1 MPGSTRACCSNAAR
15 KRNWTG
21 PPKRPGLAKP
31 KMGTTNMLDRWM
43 HGAMVFAPEGG
54 GAGDSGGAAESAASP
69 ESLMFPTDAPAES
82 TGSLPESGDAKANPP
97 ETKSEAKDDSGAPDP
112 ADEVPAD
119 GRYDFDLPEGMAL
132 DSGLAEAMAPV
143 LKDIGLTR
151 GQAQALAGALAAHRQ
166 AEAGNGASEWADIQ
180 SGWVNSAKKDSEI
193 GGGRWDA
200 SVATAQGA
208 LARFGTPGLKAFLTE
223 SGGGNHPEV
232 IRFMA
237 RVGNAIADD
246 RPESGGS
253 GAGQTLEAAHLLFPS
268 DKPKG

>member
-1 MPGSTRACCSNAAR
+1 MN
-15 KRNWTG
+15 
-21 PPKRPGLAKP
+21 
-31 KMGTTNMLDRWM
+31 
-43 HGAMVFAPEGG
+43 GAVFAPEGG
-54 GAGDSGGAAESAASP
+54 GAGDASEGGAAAP
-69 ESLMFPTDAPAES
+69 ESLMFPTDAAPAEAA
-82 TGSLPESGDAKANPP
+82 GSSPDGGDAKANPP
-97 ETKSEAKDDSGAPDP
+97 EAKDEAEAIDP
-112 ADEVPAD
+112 ADEVPED
-119 GRYDFDLPEGMAL
+119 GRYEFALPEGMAI
-132 DSGLAEAMAPV
+132 DDKLAEAMSPV

-166 AEAGNGASEWADIQ
+166 AEAAHGAHEWADIQ
-180 SGWVNSAKKDSEI
+180 TGWVNSAKKDGEI

>member
-1 MPGSTRACCSNAAR
+1 
-15 KRNWTG
+15 
-21 PPKRPGLAKP
+21 
-31 KMGTTNMLDRWM
+31 MLDRWM
-43 HGAMVFAPEGG
+43 HGVVVFAPEGVEG
-54 GAGDSGGAAESAASP
+54 GGEAAP
-69 ESLMFPTDAPAES
+69 ESLMFPTDAAPVAEA
-82 TGSLPESGDAKANPP
+82 GSSPDGGGTNANPP
-97 ETKSEAKDDSGAPDP
+97 AAKSEAPDTGALDP
-112 ADEVPAD
+112 ADEVPED
-119 GRYDFDLPEGMAL
+119 GRYDFHLPEGMAL
-132 DSGLAEAMAPV
+132 DDKLAEAMAPV

-166 AEAGNGASEWADIQ
+166 AEAATGGREWADIQ
-180 SGWVNSAKKDSEI
+180 TGWVNSARKDSEI
-193 GGGRWDA
+193 GGARWDA

>member
-1 MPGSTRACCSNAAR
+1 MP
-15 KRNWTG
+15 
-21 PPKRPGLAKP
+21 
-31 KMGTTNMLDRWM
+31 
-43 HGAMVFAPEGG
+43 VFAPDGVEGG
-54 GAGDSGGAAESAASP
+54 GEAAP
-69 ESLMFPTDAPAES
+69 ESLMFPTDAAPVTAA
-82 TGSLPESGDAKANPP
+82 GSSPDGGDANANPP
-97 ETKSEAKDDSGAPDP
+97 EAGDDAGALDL
-112 ADEVPAD
+112 ADEVPDD
-119 GRYDFDLPEGMAL
+119 GRYDFNLPEGMAL
-132 DSGLAEAMAPV
+132 DAGLAEAMSPV

-166 AEAGNGASEWADIQ
+166 AEAATGGREWSDIQ
-180 SGWVNSAKKDSEI
+180 TGWVNSARKDGEI
-193 GGGRWDA
+193 GGPRWDA